1 MSSVLSEA
9 FFKPMVVLQLI
20 VNVCDM
26 HKYVVQS
33 SLCTGSHIM
42 WQTWL
47 EVGGQFNT
55 FLSISLLFFVEGG
68 GQSLSKLDGGMAG
81 FVPWIRH

>member
-1 MSSVLSEA
+1 
-9 FFKPMVVLQLI
+9 
-20 VNVCDM
+20 
-26 HKYVVQS
+26 
-33 SLCTGSHIM
+33 M

-68 GQSLSKLDGGMAG
+68 QSLSKLDGGMTG
-81 FVPWIRH
+81 FVPLDPPLILIVNCILETSLKCDYHNAQVNLSMVSSKTAFNTLD